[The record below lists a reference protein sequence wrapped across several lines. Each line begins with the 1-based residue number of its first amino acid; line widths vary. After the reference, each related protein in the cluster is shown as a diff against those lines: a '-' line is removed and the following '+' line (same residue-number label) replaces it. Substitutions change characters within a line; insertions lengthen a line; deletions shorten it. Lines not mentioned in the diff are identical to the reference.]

1 MERGNFVKLPHNT
14 KNTKQMQLQ
23 MGNVR
28 FVKLPKEENSIMK
41 AQFVILMNLSPLMFD
56 NWEKRST

>member
-28 FVKLPKEENSIMK
+28 FVKLPKEESSIMK
-41 AQFVILMNLSPLMFD
+41 AQFVILVNLSPLMFD